1 MRNVKHKMYFYK
13 GILHIMHIERI
24 NAGDREAG

>member
-1 MRNVKHKMYFYK
+1 MHNVKHKMYFYK
-13 GILHIMHIERI
+13 EILHIMHIKCI